1 VDSLNQFIGILGG
14 SFDPIHFGHLRLAQ
28 EAVDFLGL
36 SEVRFVPAGRPPHR
50 GPPQVADEHRLAMLQ
65 LALQGNSG
73 FRVDPRELGATEPT
87 YTIDTLSSLR
97 NEIGTQTP
105 LVLFIGADQFMAL
118 HTWRR
123 WQALTDL
130 AHILVAM
137 RPSAEPFTPDG
148 LTPEV
153 STWFR
158 ARWQHQPDAIRGKP
172 GGSVLLLGL
181 TPLAIS
187 STAIRSAIAEHR
199 SPRYLLP
206 DPVLDYIRAH
216 NLYVE
221 RRL

>member
-1 VDSLNQFIGILGG
+1 
-14 SFDPIHFGHLRLAQ
+14 
-28 EAVDFLGL
+28 
-36 SEVRFVPAGRPPHR
+36 
-50 GPPQVADEHRLAMLQ
+50 MLE
-65 LALQGNSG
+65 LALRDNPG
-73 FRVDPRELGATEPT
+73 FRVDARELGATAPT

-97 NEIGTQTP
+97 TDVGKETP
-105 LVLFIGADQFMAL
+105 IVLFMGADQFIAL

-123 WQALTDL
+123 WEALTDL

-137 RPSAEPFTPDG
+137 RPATEPFTPDR
-148 LTPEV
+148 LSPEV

-158 ARWQHQPDAIRGKP
+158 TRWKDHPDTIRSQPC
-172 GGSVLLLGL
+172 GSVLLLGL

-187 STAIRSAIAEHR
+187 STAIRSALAEGR